1 MIPSSHEALGTG
13 LLELQH
19 DVQARPQRQV
29 WAERR
34 RAMEAKKVQFGP
46 DGVRSLWHSRMF
58 SVALGMFHSAI
69 QLVGLDKRGRR
80 NALDVQLTD
89 RSFFLPNLPRS
100 FDGYRI
106 LHLSDTHLDCLPDL
120 ATVTAR
126 LLAGVCLLYTF

>member
-1 MIPSSHEALGTG
+1 MIPFSHEALGTG

-19 DVQARPQRQV
+19 GGQARPQRRV

-34 RAMEAKKVQFGP
+34 RTMEAQKVQFGP

-58 SVALGMFHSAI
+58 SMALRMFHSGI

-89 RSFFLPNLPRS
+89 RSFFLPDLPPS
-100 FDGYRI
+100 FDSYR
-106 LHLSDTHLDCLPDL
+106 
-120 ATVTAR
+120 
-126 LLAGVCLLYTF
+126 